1 MKRHIDEDNPLFN
14 RALKLRD
21 DLKGNKQL
29 PVGYI
34 LNYIEEWEKMQQ
46 LFSGGNK

>member
-14 RALKLRD
+14 RAVKLRD
-21 DLKGNKQL
+21 DMKGNKQF
-29 PVGYI
+29 PIGYL
-34 LNYIEEWEKMQQ
+34 LNYIEEWEQMQK